1 MLFPVVGDVRFITTC
16 RSGLL
21 VSVGEDCVS
30 GDPDRTRSGLLACTV
45 SLRVGI
51 TLSEHGD
58 AWSVQVDLQ

>member
-1 MLFPVVGDVRFITTC
+1 MFWTLVPIVGHVRSITTC

-21 VSVGEDCVS
+21 VSVEEECVS
-30 GDPDRTRSGLLACTV
+30 GEPDRTRSGLLACTV

-58 AWSVQVDLQ
+58 VWSVQV